1 MSDEIKSLGEILAEE
16 DAKARAKYKAYE
28 ESPQFLID
36 IEAGHASYLL
46 REKEE
51 QAYQDTLTPEDLKAY
66 LNGTLGYDEDE
77 DEDEDEYEE
86 DDDE

>member
-1 MSDEIKSLGEILAEE
+1 MSDDIKSLGELLAEE
-16 DAKARAKYKAYE
+16 DAKARAKYKAYY

-36 IEAGHASYLL
+36 IEASHASYLL

-51 QAYQDTLTPEDLKAY
+51 QEYQDTLTPEDLKSY

-77 DEDEDEYEE
+77 DEDEDEFEEE
-86 DDDE
+86 DDE

>member
-1 MSDEIKSLGEILAEE
+1 MSDNIKSLGEILAEE

-77 DEDEDEYEE
+77 DEDEYEE

>member
-1 MSDEIKSLGEILAEE
+1 MSDNIKSLGEILAEE

-77 DEDEDEYEE
+77 DEDEDEE

>member
-1 MSDEIKSLGEILAEE
+1 MSDNIKSLGEILAEE

-66 LNGTLGYDEDE
+66 LNGTLYYEDE
-77 DEDEDEYEE
+77 DEDEDY
-86 DDDE
+86 DE

>member
-77 DEDEDEYEE
+77 DEDEYEE

>member
-1 MSDEIKSLGEILAEE
+1 MSDDIKSLGEMLAEE

-28 ESPQFLID
+28 ASPQFLID
-36 IEAGHASYLL
+36 IEASHASYLL

-66 LNGTLGYDEDE
+66 LNGTLGYDEEYEE
-77 DEDEDEYEE
+77 DEDE
-86 DDDE
+86 

>member
-1 MSDEIKSLGEILAEE
+1 MSDNIKSLGEILAEE

>member
-1 MSDEIKSLGEILAEE
+1 MSDNIKSLGEILAEE

-36 IEAGHASYLL
+36 IEASHASYLL

-86 DDDE
+86 DDV

>member
-1 MSDEIKSLGEILAEE
+1 MSDEIKSLGELLAEE
-16 DAKARAKYKAYE
+16 DAKARAEYKA

-36 IEAGHASYLL
+36 TEASYASYLL

-51 QAYQDTLTPEDLKAY
+51 QEYQDTLTPEDLKSY

-77 DEDEDEYEE
+77 DEDEGDA
-86 DDDE
+86 